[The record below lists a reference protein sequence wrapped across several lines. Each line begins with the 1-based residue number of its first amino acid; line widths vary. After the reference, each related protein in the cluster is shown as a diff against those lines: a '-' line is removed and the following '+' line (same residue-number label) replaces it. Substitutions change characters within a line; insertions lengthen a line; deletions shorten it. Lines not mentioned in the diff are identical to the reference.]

1 MKHSVRSSVISGTG
15 LVLAVSLFIA
25 TIVLANTALTTWRVD
40 LTQNKLFTLS
50 KGTIN
55 ILNNLEEPIQ
65 LDFYFSQI

>member
-15 LVLAVSLFIA
+15 LVLAVCLFIA

-50 KGTIN
+50 K
-55 ILNNLEEPIQ
+55 
-65 LDFYFSQI
+65 